1 MKAMR
6 HIRKQR
12 KIFQA
17 RVTLVKRLCSMAAFF
32 GYRITPAGKALAMR
46 NGGIIRAQY
55 LLSGTYDY
63 SEYDSWDDIFEVWAA
78 EVGGWDY
85 YAEEMPD
92 ECITA
97 EESRARM
104 NEEFAAAAVETSI
117 EECILTDDRFGIAKA
132 SGYLELE

>member
-17 RVTLVKRLCSMAAFF
+17 RAKLVKRLCDMAAFF
-32 GYRITPAGKALAMR
+32 GYRITPEGKALTLR

-78 EVGGWDY
+78 ELGGWDY
-85 YAEEMPD
+85 YAEELPD

-97 EESRARM
+97 EESRARLLG
-104 NEEFAAAAVETSI
+104 EFAAAAVQTSI
-117 EECILTDDRFGIAKA
+117 EECILNDDRFGIAKA
-132 SGYLELE
+132 CGYLE